1 MHSATVG
8 LCTDVESVYVFNVIR
23 VLNSVYVNCFFFLK
37 DMHCVY
43 CEVER
48 VI

>member
-8 LCTDVESVYVFNVIR
+8 LCADVQSVYVFHEICMM
-23 VLNSVYVNCFFFLK
+23 NSVYVNWFFFLK
-37 DMHCVY
+37 DMHCFY